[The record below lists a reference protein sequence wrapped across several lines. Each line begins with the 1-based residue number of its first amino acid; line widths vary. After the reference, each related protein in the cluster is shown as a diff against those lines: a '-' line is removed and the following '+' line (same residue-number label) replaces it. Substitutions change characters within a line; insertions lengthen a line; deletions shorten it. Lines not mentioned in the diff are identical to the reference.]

1 MTHIRGLR
9 ACAIVLAAVFGLTVS
24 GSKDTAA
31 DAVSDFYK
39 NKKGTMVIGS
49 SVGGGYNQYGRL
61 IARHISKHVP
71 GKPEFLPKNLPGA
84 SGLRALSYVV
94 TVAPANGLTIG
105 IIGRN
110 AHFDKLVY
118 GKTHKSVDVDATK
131 MVWLGSA
138 NSEVSTC
145 VSWRASGVDDLKVAS
160 TKGMVIGS
168 SGPTATDTLMARL
181 LNAVAGTKIKVILG
195 YPGSTEV
202 HLAMERGEVTGRCG
216 LGWDSI
222 VSRYYRW
229 VENKKINI
237 LVQLGENK
245 HPALPDVPWIMDFA
259 KNDTER
265 QMLRIFTIPNEMG
278 RPFFMR
284 PGVPKDRVKALQA
297 AFMKALKDPELLAE
311 AKKQH
316 LAITPLSGEKAEQL
330 VKEVYATSPEALKLA
345 RSIIDSKEKL
355 ETRTVK
361 WQIVSGTVTKVK
373 SRGRFDFKLAGNG
386 KSQSSTLKKGYTK
399 VMVDGKK
406 AKNNAVKAGMTCKIW
421 YEGHKSTAGKVECT
435 K

>member
-1 MTHIRGLR
+1 
-9 ACAIVLAAVFGLTVS
+9 
-24 GSKDTAA
+24 
-31 DAVSDFYK
+31 
-39 NKKGTMVIGS
+39 
-49 SVGGGYNQYGRL
+49 
-61 IARHISKHVP
+61 
-71 GKPEFLPKNLPGA
+71 
-84 SGLRALSYVV
+84 
-94 TVAPANGLTIG
+94 
-105 IIGRN
+105 
-110 AHFDKLVY
+110 
-118 GKTHKSVDVDATK
+118 
-131 MVWLGSA
+131 
-138 NSEVSTC
+138 
-145 VSWRASGVDDLKVAS
+145 
-160 TKGMVIGS
+160 
-168 SGPTATDTLMARL
+168 
-181 LNAVAGTKIKVILG
+181 
-195 YPGSTEV
+195 
-202 HLAMERGEVTGRCG
+202 
-216 LGWDSI
+216 
-222 VSRYYRW
+222 
-229 VENKKINI
+229 
-237 LVQLGENK
+237 
-245 HPALPDVPWIMDFA
+245 VPWIMDFA
-259 KNDTER
+259 KNDLER
-265 QMLRIFTIPNEMG
+265 EMLRVFTIPNEMG

-284 PGVPKDRVKALQA
+284 PGVPKDRVKILQA

>member
-1 MTHIRGLR
+1 MIQFKGLR
-9 ACAIVLAAVFGLTVS
+9 ACAVVLAAAFGLTAA
-24 GSKDTAA
+24 GSTDASA

-61 IARHISKHVP
+61 VARHISKHVP

-118 GKTHKSVDVDATK
+118 GKTHKSVDIDATK

-145 VSWRASGVDDLKVAS
+145 VSWRASGIDDLKMAS

-168 SGPTATDTLMARL
+168 SGPNATDTLMARL

-229 VENKKINI
+229 IENKKINI
-237 LVQLGENK
+237 LVQLAEKK
-245 HPALPDVPWIMDFA
+245 HPALPKVPWIMEFA

-265 QMLRIFTIPNEMG
+265 QMLRVFTIPNEMG

-284 PGVPKDRVKALQA
+284 PGVPRDRVKALQA
-297 AFMKALKDPELLAE
+297 AFMKALQDPELLGE
-311 AKKQH
+311 AKKMH
-316 LAITPLSGEKAEQL
+316 LAITPLSGETAEKL
-330 VKEVYATSPEALKLA
+330 VQEVYATSAEALQLA
-345 RSIIDSKEKL
+345 RSIINSKEKL
-355 ETRTVK
+355 QMRTVN
-361 WQIVSGTVTKVK
+361 WQIVTGTVTKIK
-373 SRGRFDFKLAGNG
+373 SRGKFDFKLADNG
-386 KSQSSTLKKGYTK
+386 KKQSSAMKKGYTK
-399 VMVDGKK
+399 IMVNGKK
-406 AKNNAVKAGMTCKIW
+406 AKSKAVKAGMTCKIW
-421 YEGHKSTAGKVECT
+421 YEGNKSTAGKLECG